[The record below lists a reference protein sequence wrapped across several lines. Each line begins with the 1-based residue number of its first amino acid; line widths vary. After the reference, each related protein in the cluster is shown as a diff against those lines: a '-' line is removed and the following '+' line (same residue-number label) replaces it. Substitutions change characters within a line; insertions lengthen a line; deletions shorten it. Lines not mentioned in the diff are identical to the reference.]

1 MPEADGPAFAAGD
14 LRDTVAAGRGRCI
27 DLSLSHRARVR
38 PPDLLL
44 GAVHAELMRVYFDQP
59 VLLGASLYELPDAE
73 VLAEG
78 VVVLDGALQYCSQLN
93 LFPVDSEARFRTL
106 AERRPG
112 LRRVAVAEPAVLLA
126 GPGHRMYGHWLVD
139 FLPKLFLLDRAGHD
153 IARLRYLLPAD
164 TPAFARTW
172 LSLLGIGDDRLL
184 AYDRERD
191 RLACTRLLVP
201 TALRFNGRAAPLMRE
216 ATRFLLDR
224 LAPRPRWR
232 LGRGRGDRPA
242 SRRLLVARSDNA
254 ATHNRRTLVERAELE
269 ARALARGFE
278 VVRPERLGVAE
289 QVALFRSAATI
300 LGEYGS
306 GLHGSLFARSGASVV
321 ALRDNGLGSGFL
333 QTSLD
338 HALGHA
344 SGYVFGTARDPQ
356 GFFSVRPQDIDLAL
370 DWLDLRGPR

>member
-1 MPEADGPAFAAGD
+1 MAETEETDFAAGE
-14 LRDTVAAGRGRCI
+14 LRDAVLNGRGRCT
-27 DLSLSHRARVR
+27 DLSLSHRARVP
-38 PPDLLL
+38 PPDLTL

-59 VLLGASLYELPDAE
+59 VVLGTSLYELPDAE

-93 LFPVDSEARFRTL
+93 LFPVDSEPRFRAL
-106 AERRPG
+106 SARRPG
-112 LRRVAVAEPAVLLA
+112 LRRESVAEPVVLLT
-126 GPGHRMYGHWLVD
+126 GPGHHMYGHWLVD

-164 TPAFARTW
+164 TPDFARTW
-172 LSLLGIGDDRLL
+172 LALLGIGPDRILP
-184 AYDRERD
+184 YDRERD
-191 RLACTRLLVP
+191 RLACARLLVP
-201 TALRFNGRAAPLMRE
+201 TGLRFNGRAAPLMRE
-216 ATRFLLDR
+216 AARFLLDR

-232 LGRGRGDRPA
+232 LGRRRVDRPV
-242 SRRLLVARSDNA
+242 SRRLLIARSDNA
-254 ATHNRRTLVERAELE
+254 VTHNRRTLVERADLE
-269 ARALARGFE
+269 ARASARGFE
-278 VVRPERLGVAE
+278 VVRPERLSVAD
-289 QVALFRSAATI
+289 QVALFRSAETI

-306 GLHGSLFARSGASVV
+306 GLHASLLANPGASVV
-321 ALRDNGLGSGFL
+321 ALRDNGLDAGFL

-344 SGYVFGTARDPQ
+344 SGYVFGTARDAE